1 MFRKIQ
7 KPMSVFTIS
16 ILLFLIVLSTCTTF
30 LQIHTAQ
37 AQTFEQHIPT
47 FGLYCKDETIIQSG
61 TVKYDLS
68 DAETIAQG
76 KSSIQSS
83 YQIAAVNRTV
93 EFVIPFISSAENA
106 PLFSIK
112 ANEQKIDCSIWYG
125 NPFFSSDED
134 TDFESLIDDT
144 YSTDIDKAIKGTLYT
159 ITPDN
164 ETISIE
170 LSFAENKRSSFIYE
184 TSNQLSA
191 SSSASGTY
199 TWTLKNA
206 FIKPEYKFFI
216 LGENSNHSFSCS
228 SEYQTETITCK
239 DYIVNMN
246 T

>member
-106 PLFSIK
+106 PLFLLKQMSK
-112 ANEQKIDCSIWYG
+112 KSTAQFGTETPSFRPMKI
-125 NPFFSSDED
+125 
-134 TDFESLIDDT
+134 
-144 YSTDIDKAIKGTLYT
+144 
-159 ITPDN
+159 
-164 ETISIE
+164 
-170 LSFAENKRSSFIYE
+170 
-184 TSNQLSA
+184 Q
-191 SSSASGTY
+191 
-199 TWTLKNA
+199 TLKA
-206 FIKPEYKFFI
+206 LLTIHIQPILMKP
-216 LGENSNHSFSCS
+216 
-228 SEYQTETITCK
+228 
-239 DYIVNMN
+239 
-246 T
+246 